1 MTRPTRYALSALAA
15 LLGLSLL
22 AAACGGGDGGDQ
34 AGADARPSVLRDVIE
49 RERLRCGVKGSQ
61 PGFSYLEPDG
71 SFTGFDVEFCKAIA
85 AAVLQDADAVDY
97 VSVASATR
105 FELLAAREIDVL
117 IRTTTVTAERDAG
130 RGVDF
135 APITF
140 YTGQSFAVH
149 ADSGIFSTADMDG
162 ITICVQSATTTEQ
175 NLDDLFAEL
184 GYSYRPLGG
193 EDQENQ
199 DAFVAGRCDAWTGDQ
214 SNLASRISQ
223 LPNRDDFRVID
234 EIISKEPLAPG
245 VLDYDN
251 AWKDVITW
259 VVYGLINA
267 EELGVTQGNVAAWA
281 ANPPNTAVARL
292 LGAPF
297 EGGEVA
303 DLGFD
308 IDPQFIR
315 RAIAAVGNYGEI
327 YERTV
332 ALVGVP
338 RAGSLNALYT
348 EGGILYAPPYR

>member
-1 MTRPTRYALSALAA
+1 MKRWMRWGSLGLAA
-15 LLGLSLL
+15 LLSLML
-22 AAACGGGDGGDQ
+22 LAACGGGGDEAGGE
-34 AGADARPSVLRDVIE
+34 GRSSVLQDVID
-49 RERLRCGVKGSQ
+49 RGQLRCGVKGSQ
-61 PGFSYLEPDG
+61 PGFSNLEPDG

-85 AAVLQDADAVDY
+85 AAVLGDADAVDY
-97 VSVASATR
+97 ISVASATR

-130 RGVDF
+130 RRVEF
-135 APITF
+135 APTTF
-140 YTGQSFAVH
+140 YTGQSFAVR
-149 ADSGIFSTADMDG
+149 ADSDIYSTADMDG

-223 LPNRDDFRVID
+223 LPNRDEFRVID

-245 VLDYDN
+245 VVDYDV

-267 EELGVTQGNVAAWA
+267 EELGVTRGNVAAWTA
-281 ANPPNTAVARL
+281 DPPNTSVARL
-292 LGAPF
+292 LGVPF
-297 EGGEVA
+297 EGGGVA
-303 DLGFD
+303 DLGFEV
-308 IDPQFIR
+308 DPQFIQ
-315 RAIAAVGNYGEI
+315 RALAAVGNYGEI

-332 ALVGVP
+332 AAVGIA
-338 RAGSLNALYT
+338 RAGTLNALYT

>member
-1 MTRPTRYALSALAA
+1 MRLVMLGLAA
-15 LLGLSLL
+15 LLSLTL
-22 AAACGGGDGGDQ
+22 LAACGGGDGDGQ
-34 AGADARPSVLRDVIE
+34 AGGGNAPESVLWDVID
-49 RERLRCGVKGSQ
+49 RGVLHCGVKGSQ

-71 SFTGFDVEFCKAIA
+71 TFTGFDVEFCKAIA
-85 AAVLQDADAVDY
+85 AAVLEDADAVEY
-97 VSVASATR
+97 LSVASASR
-105 FELLAAREIDVL
+105 FELLAAQEIDVL

-135 APITF
+135 APTTF

-184 GYSYRPLGG
+184 GYSYVPLGG

-199 DAFVAGRCDAWTGDQ
+199 DAFIAGRCDAWTGDQ

-223 LPNRDDFRVID
+223 LPNAADFRVIN

-267 EELGVTQGNVAAWA
+267 EELGVTQSNVAAWSED
-281 ANPPNTAVARL
+281 PPNTAVARL
-292 LGAPF
+292 LGVPF

-308 IDPQFIR
+308 VDPQFIQ
-315 RAIAAVGNYGEI
+315 RALRAVGNYGEI

-332 ALVGVP
+332 ARVGIA
-338 RAGSLNALYT
+338 RAGTLNALYT
-348 EGGILYAPPYR
+348 EGGIIYAPPYR